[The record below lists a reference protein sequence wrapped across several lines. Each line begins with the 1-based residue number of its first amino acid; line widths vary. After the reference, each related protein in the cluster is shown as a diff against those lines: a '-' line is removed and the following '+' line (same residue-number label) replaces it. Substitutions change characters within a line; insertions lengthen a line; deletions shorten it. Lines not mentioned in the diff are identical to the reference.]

1 MQNTRRLIAVN
12 TANKEQTAIKTKDNQ
27 TIFFREPTDSDGKEM
42 YRIVEESKVLDVNS
56 AYCYLLWSKFC
67 SKTSIIATCDDKVIG
82 FVSGFLQPDS
92 PDRLVVWLVAVDSS
106 RRDYGLA
113 TTFIQQLIDQVDEKK
128 DVQYLEATV
137 TPSNIPS
144 SKLFQGLAKKNDTDC
159 SIFECFKEEHFP
171 DPDHEAEMTYRIGP
185 LK

>member
-1 MQNTRRLIAVN
+1 
-12 TANKEQTAIKTKDNQ
+12 TKDNQ

-56 AYCYLLWSKFC
+56 SYSYLLWSKFF

-92 PDRLVVWLVAVDSS
+92 PDTLFVWQVAVDSYF
-106 RRDYGLA
+106 RDYAFA
-113 TTFIQQLIDQVDEKK
+113 TKLIRQLINQVDEKI
-128 DVQYLEATV
+128 DVKYLEATV

-171 DPDHEAEMTYRIGP
+171 DPEHEAVMTYRIGP

>member
-12 TANKEQTAIKTKDNQ
+12 TAIKEQTALQTKANQ
-27 TIFFREPTDSDGKEM
+27 TIFFREPTDSDGKEK
-42 YRIVEESKVLDVNS
+42 YRIVEETTVLDVHS
-56 AYCYLLWSKFC
+56 SYSYLLSSKFF
-67 SKTSIIATCDDKVIG
+67 SKTSIISTCDDKVMG

-92 PDRLVVWLVAVDSS
+92 PDTLFVWQVAVDSDF
-106 RRDYGLA
+106 RGYGLA
-113 TTFIQQLIDQVDEKK
+113 TTLIQQLIDQVDEKK